1 MGYQRRVH
9 GEFYF
14 GLYSIIMRN
23 LIALCVASMV
33 GVSTA
38 NYYIGHQPM
47 RYYVPQ
53 HMYVSQP
60 QVANLNL
67 DYSVAVPGHQ
77 QMHMPVRYYVPSA
90 MSGHQHMYVPQPQV
104 VNLDLDYSPSVA
116 FPDIM
121 HTVHNDGTTNS
132 GFDSRSGS
140 VNTDELGSS
149 GFDSRS
155 GSVNASEVTG
165 CYIDRDFCESNREIR
180 LDCGENRK
188 IKILS
193 ANYGRLSPGS
203 FVCPGKNDQVT
214 NCIGGSY
221 KVMSTCNNR
230 SRCSLWANNGFF
242 GDPCYDVHKYLWVRI
257 QCVRHE

>member
-14 GLYSIIMRN
+14 ELYSIIMRN

-77 QMHMPVRYYVPSA
+77 QMHMPMRYYVPSA

-104 VNLDLDYSPSVA
+104 VNLDLDYSPSIA
-116 FPDIM
+116 FPGTM
-121 HTVHNDGTTNS
+121 HTVHNDGATNS
-132 GFDSRSGS
+132 EF
-140 VNTDELGSS
+140 
-149 GFDSRS
+149 SRS
-155 GSVNASEVTG
+155 GSVNAVDNNNDEETIIVEPGLEDETG
-165 CYIDRDFCESNREIR
+165 ITHIDREFCSSNKKLRF
-180 LDCGENRK
+180 DCGVDRK
-188 IKILS
+188 IYVLA
-193 ANYGRLSPGS
+193 ANYRRTKPGWQ
-203 FVCPGKNDQVT
+203 VCPGKNDHYTDCV
-214 NCIGGSY
+214 GGES
-221 KVMSTCNNR
+221 KVKTTCNGRR
-230 SRCSLWANNGFF
+230 SCELVADDKFF
-242 GDPCYDVHKYLWVRI
+242 GDPCVGVHKYLFIRMD
-257 QCVRHE
+257 CRKF

>member
-9 GEFYF
+9 GELYF
-14 GLYSIIMRN
+14 ELYSIIMRH
-23 LIALCVASMV
+23 LIVLCVASMV

-47 RYYVPQ
+47 RYHVPQ

-132 GFDSRSGS
+132 GFGSRSGS
-140 VNTDELGSS
+140 L
-149 GFDSRS
+149 
-155 GSVNASEVTG
+155 NASEVTG
-165 CYIDRDFCESNREIR
+165 CYTDKEFCESNREIR
-180 LDCGENRK
+180 LDCGENSK

-193 ANYGRLSPGS
+193 ANYGRLSTGS
-203 FVCPGKNDQVT
+203 NVCPGKNDQVI

-221 KVMSTCNNR
+221 KVHDYCNNR

-242 GDPCYDVHKYLWVRI
+242 GDPGPDVYKYLFVRM
-257 QCVRHE
+257 QCVRD

>member
-14 GLYSIIMRN
+14 ELYSIIMRN

-60 QVANLNL
+60 QV
-67 DYSVAVPGHQ
+67 
-77 QMHMPVRYYVPSA
+77 
-90 MSGHQHMYVPQPQV
+90 

-121 HTVHNDGTTNS
+121 HTVHNDGTINS
-132 GFDSRSGS
+132 GFGSRSGS
-140 VNTDELGSS
+140 L
-149 GFDSRS
+149 
-155 GSVNASEVTG
+155 NASEVTG
-165 CYIDRDFCESNREIR
+165 CYTDKELCESNREVR
-180 LDCGENRK
+180 LDCGENSK

-193 ANYGRLSPGS
+193 ANYGRLSTGS
-203 FVCPGKNDQVT
+203 NVCPGKNDQVI

-221 KVMSTCNNR
+221 KVHDYCNNR

-242 GDPCYDVHKYLWVRI
+242 GDPCPDVYKYLFVRM
-257 QCVRHE
+257 QCVRD